1 MTLGHVLR
9 VLCVLFLA
17 GMLLVAGCTATLAW
31 VVWRGL
37 SRMQIVVEPAAVTAA
52 INYLVTETLQG
63 GDRESK
69 LKVLEYL
76 GQAGPAAK
84 DLVPVLTGLI
94 EDDDQ
99 DAAVRAAAEKAL
111 SRIDQHEEP

>member
-1 MTLGHVLR
+1 M
-9 VLCVLFLA
+9 
-17 GMLLVAGCTATLAW
+17 
-31 VVWRGL
+31 
-37 SRMQIVVEPAAVTAA
+37 TAA
-52 INYLVTETLQG
+52 MNYVVTETLQG

-69 LKVLEYL
+69 LQVLEYL

-84 DLVPVLTGLI
+84 DFVPILTGLI

-99 DAAVRAAAEKAL
+99 DAAVRAAAETAL